1 MEIVTND
8 KAVSRVI
15 GAELKSGFQSTFEET
30 NGSVYFINV
39 CCLHGK
45 NAPPSYLKMFHSFV
59 LLWQC
64 DRAAVE

>member
-30 NGSVYFINV
+30 NGNVYFINV
-39 CCLHGK
+39 CCLRGE
-45 NAPPSYLKMFHSFV
+45 NAPSSYLKMFHSFV

-64 DRAAVE
+64 NRAAVE